1 MREGQPCKELPGW
14 TWYHWP
20 SSREDNRYLQHDSG
34 VVALSL
40 FDAHKKAVFL
50 PADAVCAQRKS

>member
-1 MREGQPCKELPGW
+1 MSCSRKGQPCKKLPGW

-20 SSREDNRYLQHDSG
+20 SSRGDNRYLQHSSG

-40 FDAHKKAVFL
+40 FDARKEDVLHKKEGSW
-50 PADAVCAQRKS
+50 P

>member
-1 MREGQPCKELPGW
+1 MSCSRKGQPCKKLPGW

-20 SSREDNRYLQHDSG
+20 SSRGDNRYLQHSSG

-40 FDAHKKAVFL
+40 FDARRVGPTLEAPEREK
-50 PADAVCAQRKS
+50 